1 MKRFDKSLFFFSF
14 FKVKISPH
22 LLDYENANSEAKKDD
37 KNDPNEGGPS
47 SGQANQAQLGV
58 SDLFKNP
65 FVRKVTLIMFFNW
78 IVVTLGNIF
87 VEITKE
93 TFRPFGIKRV

>member
-87 VEITKE
+87 FLQKE
-93 TFRPFGIKRV
+93 TLISEIKA

>member
-1 MKRFDKSLFFFSF
+1 MFAYLSQPVYKRPKSSYLFFSF

-37 KNDPNEGGPS
+37 KNNPNEGTGPS
-47 SGQANQAQLGV
+47 SGQDNQAQLGV

-87 VEITKE
+87 
-93 TFRPFGIKRV
+93 F

>member
-1 MKRFDKSLFFFSF
+1 MPFMNTLFSRKDLIRASSSLFFSF
-14 FKVKISPH
+14 FKVKISAH

-65 FVRKVTLIMFFNW
+65 FVRKVTIIMFFNW

-87 VEITKE
+87 C
-93 TFRPFGIKRV
+93 RNY